1 MKDEEEYLDRLLQA
15 ALNKGK
21 AAEPEEPEP
30 DEAEALFG
38 ASKSLRN
45 LASETP
51 KKDIGSGALPSF
63 RQVVD
68 AEEKGEDL
76 SESFK
81 QPEEMQAAAEIPELN
96 DVSDVM
102 NLFGD
107 AEGAA
112 EEIPEETEVVD
123 LSEFRAMH
131 DEEEPVYDNPEP
143 ELTADEIAAMYAAE
157 PVMYGEETEDAPVEE
172 EPVYEDV
179 PAEEEALYEEPAV
192 EEEPIHEEQPV
203 IEEEPVYED
212 TPVTDD
218 DPNRQLSPEEIA
230 AMFGSALPEEE
241 AVYEEEP
248 LAEEA
253 VYEDAPAVEEE
264 PVYEEQPVIEEEPVY
279 EEEPA
284 AEEEPVYEEMPAVD
298 DDPNRQLSPEEIA
311 AMFDAGAGEDP
322 RDIPADPEKS
332 DDDMA
337 DELMALLGE
346 ADAIEAAPEVEEM
359 PAAEAEFPAAEA
371 ALSDDIGL
379 DDLSLDDIESRM
391 KEAEAAS
398 EEADPL
404 AAAEDDADVTALLE
418 SLGSDDMDLSDIG
431 DILKKS
437 DNNEIVDQ
445 SITEQPDAE
454 MPEDPLGEE
463 TSEEAEE
470 EGGKKKKKKLFGKKK
485 KKGEGEDSEEGEEGK
500 KEKKPGFF
508 TKLLDMLIKEE
519 DEDPVPESQS
529 LRLSDEN
536 KAILDEL
543 DKEAEEGGKGKKK
556 KEKNHKKEKPKKE
569 KKPKPKKEKK
579 VKPKVEENTRK
590 IPKKYVR
597 RTFLLAASILVALL
611 LVTLYLPGMKTM
623 EDARKA
629 FYENKDYK
637 TVFLTFYG
645 KELSESDMKIYRQS
659 RMVVLLDRKYESYEN
674 YKRMNMQEEALDALL
689 QGLKRYDDLQE
700 EAIELGMGSEI
711 IGVRGNILAALYSDY
726 GIDEQTAYEI
736 LGYSNLDYSGKIKAT
751 VKGQPYIKIEDEMRQ
766 KYGLSEPVQETVQEE
781 VPEPQPGV
789 LPDMLPEEQQYLE
802 QKDAEPE
809 AEEAPQDRPLPA
821 EADTDGRDVPVEIN
835 SDQF

>member
-1 MKDEEEYLDRLLQA
+1 MRDEEEYLDSLLKA

-21 AAEPEEPEP
+21 AETPAAPEPEE
-30 DEAEALFG
+30 AEASFDAAGTL
-38 ASKSLRN
+38 KN

-63 RQVVD
+63 RQVAT

-76 SESFK
+76 TESFK
-81 QPEEMQAAAEIPELN
+81 QEEELPATEEIPELA

-107 AEGAA
+107 GNEEQPDEE
-112 EEIPEETEVVD
+112 EEIVD
-123 LSEFRAMH
+123 LSEFRALGAENA
-131 DEEEPVYDNPEP
+131 EEAGYEEAAVTDAPAE

-157 PVMYGEETEDAPVEE
+157 SEMYGEETAAEE
-172 EPVYEDV
+172 V
-179 PAEEEALYEEPAV
+179 PAEEEPGYAEEIAA
-192 EEEPIHEEQPV
+192 EEEQPV
-203 IEEEPVYED
+203 YEEEVPAEEEPGYA
-212 TPVTDD
+212 
-218 DPNRQLSPEEIA
+218 EEVPA
-230 AMFGSALPEEE
+230 EEE
-241 AVYEEEP
+241 LPVYEEEVP
-248 LAEEA
+248 AEETGYA
-253 VYEDAPAVEEE
+253 EEVPAEEE
-264 PVYEEQPVIEEEPVY
+264 QPVYEEEAPAEVEPVY
-279 EEEPA
+279 EEEIPA
-284 AEEEPVYEEMPAVD
+284 GEVDADTGAVAD

-311 AMFDAGAGEDP
+311 AMFDAGMPEDE
-322 RDIPADPEKS
+322 ADKS

-346 ADAIEAAPEVEEM
+346 SGETAEPAGEEAAQVHEE
-359 PAAEAEFPAAEA
+359 AGEEE
-371 ALSDDIGL
+371 ALSMDLGL

-391 KEAEAAS
+391 REAEAAGS
-398 EEADPL
+398 ESGMDETLSAVADD
-404 AAAEDDADVTALLE
+404 EDADVTALLE

-437 DNNEIVDQ
+437 DNNEIVDL
-445 SITEQPDAE
+445 SIREQADAE
-454 MPEDPLGEE
+454 MPEDPLADEPEAEDG
-463 TSEEAEE
+463 AEE
-470 EGGKKKKKKLFGKKK
+470 EQGKKKKKKLFGKKK
-485 KKGEGEDSEEGEEGK
+485 KEAESEGGEGED

-508 TKLLDMLIKEE
+508 KRLLEMLIKEE
-519 DEDPVPESQS
+519 EEDTVPEAES

-543 DKEAEEGGKGKKK
+543 DKEAAEGGKGKKK
-556 KEKNHKKEKPKKE
+556 KEKKPKKEKPQKE

-579 VKPKVEENTRK
+579 VNPKEEENTRK

-597 RTFLLAASILVALL
+597 RTFILTASILAALL
-611 LVTLYLPGMKTM
+611 VVTLYLPGMKTM

-629 FYENKDYK
+629 FYEKKDYK

-726 GIDEQTAYEI
+726 GIDEATAYEI
-736 LGYSNLDYSGKIKAT
+736 LGYNPLDYTGKIKAA
-751 VKGQPYIKIEDEMRQ
+751 VNGQPYTKIEDEMRQ
-766 KYGLSEPVQETVQEE
+766 KYGLSAPVEET
-781 VPEPQPGV
+781 VPEPEPVDEPGV
-789 LPDMLPEEQQYLE
+789 LPDMLPEEAEYLE
-802 QKDAEPE
+802 QKDAAPA
-809 AEEAPQDRPLPA
+809 AEEEDPAQPLPA
-821 EADTDGRDVPVEIN
+821 EAESGGRDVPVQID